1 MLFLLLIIFVL
12 VIILMSID
20 PIREFIIP
28 TVVSQ
33 PLIYDLALQS
43 RSDFINQYIGD
54 FLPPPPATILNFGC
68 GVNLYSDYL
77 VNAGYNVVALD
88 INDVSVSKKVKPII
102 YDGVKIPT
110 DINFDCVIV
119 TTVLHHIP
127 EDVCIGILEQLKPH
141 NKQIIIMEDNNVS
154 LLTPLWCMFTNLQFL
169 NHPLNFKICHEWKTL
184 FSKYFKIKNMK
195 IDNTMCAFNLFPL
208 KDNVYIR

>member
-54 FLPPPPATILNFGC
+54 FLPHT
-68 GVNLYSDYL
+68 
-77 VNAGYNVVALD
+77 GY
-88 INDVSVSKKVKPII
+88 
-102 YDGVKIPT
+102 
-110 DINFDCVIV
+110 
-119 TTVLHHIP
+119 
-127 EDVCIGILEQLKPH
+127 
-141 NKQIIIMEDNNVS
+141 
-154 LLTPLWCMFTNLQFL
+154 
-169 NHPLNFKICHEWKTL
+169 
-184 FSKYFKIKNMK
+184 YFKLWMWSKS
-195 IDNTMCAFNLFPL
+195 LF
-208 KDNVYIR
+208 